1 MIDGENEMVA
11 ISNDDIKKIVVKVVP
26 NLDYQSLD
34 ADTLLRKYP
43 IDSIDFYTIILD
55 IQEHCGI
62 EVPDSDL
69 EKFETI
75 NAIRLYC
82 EAQ

>member
-1 MIDGENEMVA
+1 MVA
-11 ISNDDIKKIVVKVVP
+11 ISNEDIKNIVVKIVP

-43 IDSIDFYTIILD
+43 IDSIDFYTIILEV
-55 IQEHCGI
+55 QERCGI
-62 EVPDSDL
+62 EIPDIDL
-69 EKFETI
+69 EKCQSI